1 MHFSITGYLGSGK
14 TTICK
19 KLQEQ
24 YGFERIYAGGI
35 LRELAKEK
43 NMTILEFT
51 KYRLENDEGK
61 KYDKI
66 VDDYTVRIAKENPD
80 KDLIFDSRLA
90 WHFIPDTFKIFVL
103 VSPYEAAL
111 RTYLVRKDSDESY
124 SSLEEARDLLVERRI
139 AENRN
144 YKKIYGVN
152 CEDLSQYDLVIDTTS
167 ITTDA
172 AVSIIMDCYNK
183 KKNGEKYPRFW
194 ISPSSLF
201 PTKPLNEINMDK
213 VKNTFEAI
221 SEKKVRIV
229 EALRFHDSLFI
240 LDGHGVVL
248 AYNLLKESLI
258 NPVIVMDEEDIKK
271 RNINISDIIKVTKE
285 DIDNW
290 AKLNGFAY
298 NYYPRVIEKIDSK
311 ED

>member
-35 LRELAKEK
+35 LREIAQ
-43 NMTILEFT
+43 NMGMSILEFT

-61 KYDKI
+61 KYDQI
-66 VDDYTVRIAKENPD
+66 VDEYTVRIAKENPD
-80 KDLIFDSRLA
+80 KNLIFDSRLA
-90 WHFIPDTFKIFVL
+90 WHFIPSTFKIFVL

-111 RTYLVRKDSDESY
+111 RTYLTRKESDESY
-124 SSLEEARDLLVERRI
+124 SSIEEAKELLVERRI

-152 CEDLSQYDLVIDTTS
+152 CENLEQYDLVIDTTS
-167 ITTDA
+167 ISTDE
-172 AVSIIMDCYNK
+172 AVKIIMDCYNK
-183 KKNGEKYPRFW
+183 WANGIKYPKFW
-194 ISPSSLF
+194 IAPTTLF
-201 PTKPLNEINMDK
+201 PTKPLYEINMDK

-229 EALRFHDSLFI
+229 EVLRFHDSLFI

-248 AYNLLKESLI
+248 AYNLLKEKLI
-258 NPVIVMDEEDIKK
+258 NPIIVMDEEDIKK
-271 RNINISDIIKVTKE
+271 RNIEIGDLIKVNKE
-285 DIDNW
+285 EIDNW
-290 AKLNGFAY
+290 AKLNGFVY
-298 NYYPRVIEKIDSK
+298 NYYPKIIEKLENNK
-311 ED
+311 E

>member
-19 KLQEQ
+19 KLHEQ

-35 LRELAKEK
+35 LREIAQ
-43 NMTILEFT
+43 NMGMSILEFT

-61 KYDKI
+61 KYDQI

-80 KDLIFDSRLA
+80 KKLIFDSRLA
-90 WHFIPDTFKIFVL
+90 WHFIPETFKIFVL

-111 RTYLVRKDSDESY
+111 RTYLTRKEVDESY
-124 SSLEEARDLLVERRI
+124 TSVEQAKELLVERRI
-139 AENRN
+139 AENKN

-167 ITTDA
+167 ISTDE
-172 AVSIIMDCYNK
+172 AVKIIMECYDK
-183 KKNGEKYPRFW
+183 KVKGEKYPRFW
-194 ISPSSLF
+194 IAPTTLF
-201 PTKPLNEINMDK
+201 PTKSLNEVNMDK

-229 EALRFHDSLFI
+229 EVLRFHDSLFI

-248 AYNLLKESLI
+248 AYNLLKEKLI

-271 RNINISDIIKVTKE
+271 RNIDIKDLIKVSKE
-285 DIDNW
+285 EIDNW
-290 AKLNGFAY
+290 AKLNGFVY
-298 NYYPRVIEKIDSK
+298 NYYPKIIDK
-311 ED
+311 LENLKD